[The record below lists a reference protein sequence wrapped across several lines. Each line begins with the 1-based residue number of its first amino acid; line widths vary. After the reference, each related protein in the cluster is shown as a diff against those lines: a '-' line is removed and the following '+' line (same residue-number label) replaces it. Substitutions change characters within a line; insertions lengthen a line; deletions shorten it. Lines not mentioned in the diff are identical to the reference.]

1 MEIEITDKKVNC
13 KNPTGREVKLGMK
26 LLFEAQK
33 YQEDPEKGLDK
44 FDEFM
49 DYVEKMTSQGTG
61 LSIDDLDDL
70 DSDDKNKLIEFYT
83 KKINSR
89 FDFLKSSLMQEN

>member
-1 MEIEITDKKVNC
+1 MEIELKDKKVNC

-33 YQEDPEKGLDK
+33 YQDDTIKGLDK
-44 FDEFM
+44 FEEFF
-49 DYVEKMTSQGTG
+49 DYVEKMASQGTG
-61 LSIDDLDDL
+61 LSIDELDDL
-70 DSDDKNKLIEFYT
+70 DTDDKNKIIEFYT